1 MSNLSLRT
9 YFAAAAFAACLPLA
23 TFAATATAT
32 APASMPAPAATPVAV
47 PGVNLPDFTT
57 LVDKVGPSVVN
68 IRTTTRVS
76 SSNDLR
82 GLPPGMDEG
91 DMSEFFRRFFG
102 IPMPGTPGS
111 PRGGSGGG
119 GGNGGGSGGNG
130 GSGNGDQGGDS
141 GGSQGN
147 RSAPQDNSPDNQDN
161 SEQSSGVGSGFI
173 MSADGYVMTNAH
185 VVDDADTIYV
195 TLTDKREFKAKLIGV
210 DERTDVAVVKIQAT
224 SLPAITIGD
233 SNKVRVGEWVLA
245 IGSPFGLDNTVTAG
259 IVSAKGRDT
268 GDYLPFIQTDVA
280 VNPGNSGGPLINM
293 AGEVIGINSQIY
305 SRTGGFMGISFA
317 IPIDEAMRVADQLKT
332 TGKVTRGRI
341 AVAIGEVTKEVADS
355 LGLPKAQ
362 GALVSSV
369 EAGGPADKAGI
380 QPGDIILKYNG
391 HDVST
396 ATDLPRMVGDT
407 KPGTKATITV
417 WRKGESRDL
426 PITIAEMQPDKVAKT
441 ETKKTPA
448 PKASA
453 SNTLG
458 IAVSDIPADQ
468 KKTLKL
474 TNGVMVDAVEG
485 PAARAGFQKGD
496 VILRIGDTDITSA
509 KQFDAVVQNVD
520 PSKMVAVLVRRGDN
534 TQFVPL
540 RPRAPVQK

>member
-9 YFAAAAFAACLPLA
+9 FFAAAALAACLPLA
-23 TFAATATAT
+23 TSAATAS
-32 APASMPAPAATPVAV
+32 APGAATPAVTLAAV
-47 PGVNLPDFTT
+47 PGVNLPDFTS

-68 IRTTTRVS
+68 IRTTSRVS

-82 GLPPGMDEG
+82 GLPPGMDNG

-111 PRGGSGGG
+111 PSSPRGGGGG
-119 GGNGGGSGGNG
+119 GGNGNG
-130 GSGNGDQGGDS
+130 GDQGGDS
-141 GGSQGN
+141 GRGN
-147 RSAPQDNSPDNQDN
+147 RSAPQDSPDSQDN

-224 SLPAITIGD
+224 SLPAITVGD

-332 TGKVTRGRI
+332 GGKVVRGRI

-407 KPGTKATITV
+407 KPGTKATVTV
-417 WRKGESRDL
+417 WRKGQSRDL
-426 PITIAEMQPDKVAKT
+426 PITIAEMQPDKV
-441 ETKKTPA
+441 TKAEARKTPA
-448 PKASA
+448 PKERA

-468 KKTLKL
+468 KKSLKV

-496 VILRIGDTDITSA
+496 IILRIGDTDITSA
-509 KQFDAVVQNVD
+509 KQFDAVAQNVD

-540 RPRAPVQK
+540 RPRSPAPAQK

>member
-9 YFAAAAFAACLPLA
+9 FFAAAALAACLPHA
-23 TFAATATAT
+23 TSAATAT
-32 APASMPAPAATPVAV
+32 APAPAPAVTPVAA

-102 IPMPGTPGS
+102 IPMPGSPGTPGS
-111 PRGGSGGG
+111 PRGGGGG
-119 GGNGGGSGGNG
+119 GSSGNGGNGGNG
-130 GSGNGDQGGDS
+130 GSGGDQGGDS
-141 GGSQGN
+141 GSGRGN
-147 RSAPQDNSPDNQDN
+147 RSAPQDSPDNQDN

-195 TLTDKREFKAKLIGV
+195 TLTDKREFKAKLVGV
-210 DERTDVAVVKIQAT
+210 DERTDVAVVKIQAN

-332 TGKVTRGRI
+332 SGKVTRGRI

-407 KPGTKATITV
+407 KPGAKATITV

-426 PITIAEMQPDKVAKT
+426 PITIAEMQPDKVAKA
-441 ETKKTPA
+441 EAKKTTP
-448 PKASA
+448 PKERA

-458 IAVSDIPADQ
+458 IAVSEIPADQ
-468 KKTLKL
+468 KKALKL

-496 VILRIGDTDITSA
+496 IILRIGDTDITSA
-509 KQFDAVVQNVD
+509 KQFDAVAQNVD